1 MEFWG
6 IEIKPGKPIKVEQE
20 DGYIIHVSQITIGEF
35 KKVGDK
41 TVQVY
46 VKVGGDDKQKLLI
59 GNLSQKVPQVSL
71 DLIFEQD
78 FEISHECKST
88 SVYLLGYKAVDTM
101 DDELNSDFDSED
113 EDIPMDMFQSELK
126 KSNANGLNGQKAN
139 VESESDD
146 EDESD
151 SDEMGSDEDDSED
164 EEEEETPVKVAPPS
178 KKRPNGGA
186 MNNNN
191 NNAVAS
197 KKAKVASQQK
207 PSGGHKGHKC
217 GGVHPPKRN

>member
-6 IEIKPGKPIKVEQE
+6 IEIKPGKPTKVEQE
-20 DGYIIHVSQITIGEF
+20 DGYLIHVSQIAIGEF
-35 KKVGDK
+35 NKVGDK
-41 TVQVY
+41 TVQVF
-46 VKVGGDDKQKLLI
+46 VKVGGDDDKQKILI
-59 GNLSQKVPQVSL
+59 GNLSQKIPQVTL

-78 FEISHECKST
+78 FEISHECKAT
-88 SVYLLGYKAVDTM
+88 GVYLLGYKTVDSM

-113 EDIPMDMFQSELK
+113 EGIPMDMFKNQLE
-126 KSNANGLNGQKAN
+126 KSNANIEG
-139 VESESDD
+139 ESD
-146 EDESD
+146 E
-151 SDEMGSDEDDSED
+151 DEDDSEED
-164 EEEEETPVKVAPPS
+164 DETPVKVEPPS

-186 MNNNN
+186 INNN

-197 KKAKVASQQK
+197 KKAKVANQQK

>member
-78 FEISHECKST
+78 FEISHECKSS
-88 SVYLLGYKAVDTM
+88 SVYLLGYKAVDTL

-126 KSNANGLNGQKAN
+126 KSNANGLSGQKAN
-139 VESESDD
+139 V
-146 EDESD
+146 ESD
-151 SDEMGSDEDDSED
+151 SDEMGSDEDDSE
-164 EEEEETPVKVAPPS
+164 EEEEEDEDETTVKVAPPS

-191 NNAVAS
+191 NAVAS
-197 KKAKVASQQK
+197 NKAKVASQQK

-217 GGVHPPKRN
+217 GGVHPPKKN